1 MKKRF
6 NFGRL
11 GALALALTLVTSC
24 LTGGTLAKYTTSVSG
39 TGTATVAK
47 WAFEVNGSSETIS
60 NIVLGETMEDYENIK
75 EKVIAPGTK
84 GKFILDLDASGSDV
98 GVDYAVKIAKAEGTT
113 LPNNLKFKVDN
124 YDYNLDS
131 SAEGTIAYD
140 ANSDNMKKSLTVEWE
155 WPYGENAD
163 DNTYAGETWN
173 LDITVT
179 GKQIVPVG
187 STPTS

>member
-24 LTGGTLAKYTTSVSG
+24 LTGGTLAKYTTEVSG
-39 TGTATVAK
+39 TGTAAVAK
-47 WAFEVNGSSETIS
+47 WSFKVNDSSETIN
-60 NIVLGETMEDYENIK
+60 NIALGDTIENYSNIK

-84 GKFILDLDASGSDV
+84 GKFTLNLDASDSEV
-98 GVDYAVKIAKAEGTT
+98 GVDYAVKIVRADGTT
-113 LPNNLKFKVDN
+113 LPDNLKFEVDDQI
-124 YDYNLDS
+124 YTLGA

-140 ANSDNMKKSLTVEWE
+140 TSSDNMKKPLIVEWE
-155 WPYGENAD
+155 WPYD
-163 DNTYAGETWN
+163 DAVEDNRYAGKTWN
-173 LDITVT
+173 LTITVT

-187 STPTS
+187 STPTP